1 MNNSANDLV
10 SHRQDLLSL
19 ERGFCAARPVL
30 EETFGSKLTSVCFFV
45 GAMASARIVYQ
56 EFSSLSQQQLE

>member
-1 MNNSANDLV
+1 MNSSANDLV
-10 SHRQDLLSL
+10 SDRRDLLSL

-30 EETFGSKLTSVCFFV
+30 EETVGSRLTAVCFFV

-56 EFSSLSQQQLE
+56 EFSSLYQQQLE